1 MIHNVF
7 ILSIHIS
14 FAPGC
19 ENCFI
24 IISQLQWCH
33 PASLQFEEIR
43 FEAGCCLAEIY
54 VETGQL
60 VQAKQVLQEAM
71 KGSQRLPY
79 WHCRH
84 LFQLAVR

>member
-1 MIHNVF
+1 MNFAKF
-7 ILSIHIS
+7 IEFFH
-14 FAPGC
+14 
-19 ENCFI
+19 
-24 IISQLQWCH
+24 LQWCH

-54 VETGQL
+54 TEAGQM

-84 LFQLAVR
+84 LFQLAVRISQYVVLNDLK